1 MSLLVVGPNS
11 YIAERLSQR
20 MREEGRVFYLASM
33 RKDLETEYV
42 KGEYIGK
49 ADELDLELMNEK
61 EIDTVLISTA
71 LSARDAQ
78 IAPEKAEEL
87 SCVRL
92 PKLIKTLVGSGVR
105 RVLYLSSIKVY
116 GENPQG
122 KIDELSPTL
131 PTSIYAKIHLRTE
144 TILKEIG
151 SKEDIEVMC
160 LRLSNVFGAPLRS
173 NHSGWDLA
181 ANDFARQ
188 YVLSRKI
195 ESKTPEIVRNILP
208 MNMLLDVILGGIN
221 GELGRINSGT
231 LNVGSGLCLSMGSLK
246 DLIKEVSKAVRRGG
260 SSLSVLELIRNTRTD
275 GSFTYGRGLLGVE
288 YKDIISDEM
297 ELIASE
303 FYDLVMQADRQFG
316 RD

>member
-33 RKDLETEYV
+33 RKDLEIGYV
-42 KGEYIGK
+42 KGEHIGR
-49 ADELDLELMNEK
+49 ADELDLEIMNK
-61 EIDTVLISTA
+61 KGIDTVLICTA
-71 LSARDAQ
+71 LNARDAQ
-78 IAPEKAEEL
+78 MAPEKAEEL

-92 PKLIKTLVGSGVR
+92 PNLIKKLVGSGVT

-116 GENPQG
+116 GENLQG

-131 PTSIYAKIHLRTE
+131 PTSIYAKTHLKTE
-144 TILKEIG
+144 TVLKEIG
-151 SKEDIEVMC
+151 SKENIEVMC
-160 LRLSNVFGAPLRS
+160 LRLSNVFGAPIRS

-188 YVLSRKI
+188 YVLSREI

-208 MNMLLDVILGGIN
+208 MNMLIDVILSWIN
-221 GELGRINSGT
+221 GDLRRVNSDT

-246 DLIKEVSKAVRRGG
+246 DLIKEVATSLSRGG

-303 FYDLVMQADRQFG
+303 ISDLVMQAHRQFVRG
-316 RD
+316 